1 MNKFLKAING
11 LVLSLGLISVN
22 AQAVVVWVPT
32 AHINQ
37 ADNIYTQPV
46 KEDKWFALCDY
57 AKSDIIPEGFG
68 CAVKDVK
75 GEVVSVQDFA
85 KSEKLN
91 DSRLRI
97 YKHKNIFNDRVS
109 VIVEEIR

>member
-1 MNKFLKAING
+1 MNKFLKAM
-11 LVLSLGLISVN
+11 VLSLGLISVN

-37 ADNIYTQPV
+37 ADNIYTNTP

-57 AKSDIIPEGFG
+57 AKSDILPEGFG
-68 CAVKDVK
+68 CDVK

-85 KSEKLN
+85 KREKLN
-91 DSRLRI
+91 DSNLRVS
-97 YKHKNIFNDRVS
+97 KHKNIFNDHVS